1 MTVCL
6 SPSGAIFRKV
16 SVLAVCVTRP
26 QTSSGNRRSM
36 RCQIGVSLKV
46 DIGLTASL
54 SLFLSF
60 FVTASLNLILITS
73 CSFFATGIF
82 SIIVAV
88 IPSLIVNDFIGC
100 RLL

>member
-16 SVLAVCVTRP
+16 SLLAVCVTRP
-26 QTSSGNRRSM
+26 QTSSGNRSSR
-36 RCQIGVSLKV
+36 RRQIGVSLKV

-54 SLFLSF
+54 LLLLSPI
-60 FVTASLNLILITS
+60 VTASLNLILITS
-73 CSFFATGIF
+73 CSFFATGSF
-82 SIIVAV
+82 SFIVAV
-88 IPSLIVNDFIGC
+88 IPGLIVNDFIGC